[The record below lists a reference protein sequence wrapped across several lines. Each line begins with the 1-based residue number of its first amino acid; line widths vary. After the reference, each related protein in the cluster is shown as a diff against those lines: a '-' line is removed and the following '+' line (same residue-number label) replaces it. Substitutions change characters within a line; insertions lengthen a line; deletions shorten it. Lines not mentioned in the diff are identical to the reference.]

1 MTAVRPLDIENA
13 LAVGVDAGAIARF
26 VAALDLDR
34 LEPVRP
40 SWNSDLEWLST
51 ANRKQFRAFEHLFET
66 LDVAAPVLPMLDL
79 IRAPRLYSG
88 FILRRQTCEAPDFHT
103 DWTGCNRQAW
113 TFIAPISDISP
124 DFGLILRQPGGGEVP
139 YAYCHGEGI
148 LFGDEVLHSTRPGR
162 SEHPVMLL
170 CFEFGTDRMEYW
182 PAIHDCISTQSV
194 MTQRPDGR
202 FVVSRSRFRRWL
214 SRCRKALTI
223 TL

>member
-1 MTAVRPLDIENA
+1 MDVHRPDLRHFTRFRPYSA
-13 LAVGVDAGAIARF
+13 AAGR
-26 VAALDLDR
+26 
-34 LEPVRP
+34 
-40 SWNSDLEWLST
+40 
-51 ANRKQFRAFEHLFET
+51 
-66 LDVAAPVLPMLDL
+66 
-79 IRAPRLYSG
+79 
-88 FILRRQTCEAPDFHT
+88 
-103 DWTGCNRQAW
+103 
-113 TFIAPISDISP
+113 
-124 DFGLILRQPGGGEVP
+124 GEVP